1 MLSGLIYLLL
11 TLGSFCLWSI
21 GFNPYSC
28 PSSACS
34 AVSYIFGRSLLLW
47 GAAYYSLS
55 AVLCFSGLTAA
66 KKKAALAIIYGG
78 VAAHAL
84 LLFLAWRGTGE
95 LCPVCLKFLLVEVLL
110 AVYVTIYPPRRVFLV
125 PAVLA
130 VAGLIMVAG
139 LLAFNPRVVPAA
151 AAPAVPPAKVISSVP
166 AEKGETASLPKQ
178 DFVEKKISTGS
189 KNLPSSVKTDT
200 NKHPGLVVTTMDNRP
215 VTLDLAARPALF
227 VSWWCPHCDEAL
239 QEMAQLPEGRRPY
252 LVFTY
257 LRGND
262 QGEIE
267 AKLKRNGLEGV
278 TIYLAS
284 KPPEG
289 VKGVPALVFLDNGQV
304 SQAEGAKAIEEE
316 LIGDTK

>member
-1 MLSGLIYLLL
+1 MIAGFVYLFL
-11 TLGSFCLWSI
+11 TAGSFLLWAV
-21 GFNPYSC
+21 GFDPYQCGASSC
-28 PSSACS
+28 G
-34 AVSYIFGRSLLLW
+34 AVGYIFGRPLLLW

-55 AVLCFSGLTAA
+55 AVLCFGGFTAT

-78 VAAHAL
+78 AAAHAL

-130 VAGLIMVAG
+130 GAGLIMVAG

-189 KNLPSSVKTDT
+189 KSLPSGAEN
-200 NKHPGLVVTTMDNRP
+200 NKKKNPGLAVTTLDNRRA
-215 VTLDLAARPALF
+215 TLDLAVHPALF
-227 VSWWCPHCDEAL
+227 VAWWCPHCDEAL
-239 QEMAQLPEGRRPY
+239 QEVAKLPEGRRPY

-262 QGEIE
+262 QGDIK
-267 AKLKRNGLEGV
+267 AKLKRNGLEGATV
-278 TIYLAS
+278 YLAS
-284 KPPEG
+284 EPPEG

-304 SQAEGAKAIEEE
+304 SHVEGAKAIEEK
-316 LIGDTK
+316 LIGGR